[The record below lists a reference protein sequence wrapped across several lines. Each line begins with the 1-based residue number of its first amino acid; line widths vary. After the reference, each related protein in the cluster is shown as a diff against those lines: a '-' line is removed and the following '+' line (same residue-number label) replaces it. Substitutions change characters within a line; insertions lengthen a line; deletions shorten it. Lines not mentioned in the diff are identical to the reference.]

1 MPQVLLR
8 ADTIFELMKYSLFSK
23 YVSKEEKQMGIEII
37 KGAPGVISG
46 TSAHRKINDS
56 NALKADAV
64 SPMEEKSRNPDIDPR
79 EKEDV
84 NEAIEKLKHAGEIFN
99 RRLDF
104 RVDEETNRVVVKVV
118 DTTTDK
124 VIKEIPSEQLLQLAA
139 KIQEMIGILVDEE
152 R

>member
-1 MPQVLLR
+1 
-8 ADTIFELMKYSLFSK
+8 
-23 YVSKEEKQMGIEII
+23 MGIEII
-37 KGAPGVISG
+37 KGSPGVIAG
-46 TSAHRKINDS
+46 TNAQRKINGSDV
-56 NALKADAV
+56 AKTAAV
-64 SPMEEKSRNPDIDPR
+64 SSLEERNRNTDIDPN
-79 EKEDV
+79 EKDNV

-124 VIKEIPSEQLLQLAA
+124 VIKEIPSEQLLQLVA

>member
-1 MPQVLLR
+1 
-8 ADTIFELMKYSLFSK
+8 
-23 YVSKEEKQMGIEII
+23 MGIEII
-37 KGAPGVISG
+37 KGSPGIIAGQSVQ
-46 TSAHRKINDS
+46 RKVSDS
-56 NALKADAV
+56 NVEKPAPVPSL
-64 SPMEEKSRNPDIDPR
+64 EEKNRNTGIDPN
-79 EKEDV
+79 EKDNV

-118 DTTTDK
+118 DTATDK
-124 VIKEIPSEQLLQLAA
+124 VIKEIPSEQLLQLVA

>member
-1 MPQVLLR
+1 
-8 ADTIFELMKYSLFSK
+8 
-23 YVSKEEKQMGIEII
+23 MGIEII
-37 KGAPGVISG
+37 KGSPGIISG
-46 TSAHRKINDS
+46 TGTQRKVNESDAAKAAAFSSLEEKKNDTDF
-56 NALKADAV
+56 ALK
-64 SPMEEKSRNPDIDPR
+64 
-79 EKEDV
+79 EKENV

>member
-1 MPQVLLR
+1 
-8 ADTIFELMKYSLFSK
+8 
-23 YVSKEEKQMGIEII
+23 MGIEII
-37 KGAPGVISG
+37 KGSPGIIAG
-46 TSAHRKINDS
+46 TGAQRKINED
-56 NALKADAV
+56 NVANTAAV
-64 SPMEEKSRNPDIDPR
+64 SSVVEERNRNTDINTN
-79 EKEDV
+79 EKDKV

-124 VIKEIPSEQLLQLAA
+124 VIKEIPSEQLLQLVA